1 MRQFESINLGSN
13 RMFRGRLVTVEG
25 IDGSGKTTHIDHI
38 CACLRQQN
46 IPVIRT
52 REPGG
57 TELGEALREIL
68 IRRVDLAMDAET
80 ELLLMFSARM
90 EHLRKLICP
99 ALENGTWVVID
110 RFIDATYA
118 YQGGGRGVSM
128 DRIRLLE
135 NWVLNG
141 LTPDLTILLDL
152 PIEISLARTNARKQA
167 SDRFEL
173 QDREFKNTVREAY
186 LERARQNPERIRIVE
201 ASAEMSIVKRAISDI
216 LGSLIEQIH
225 SQT

>member
-1 MRQFESINLGSN
+1 MRQFESTSYGDN
-13 RMFRGRLVTVEG
+13 RMHRGRLITVEG

-38 CACLRQQN
+38 HTYLEQQN
-46 IPVIRT
+46 ISVIRT

-57 TELGEALREIL
+57 TEMGEALRDIL
-68 IRRVDLAMDAET
+68 IRRVDLAMHAET

-90 EHLRKLICP
+90 EHLQKRIRP
-99 ALENGTWVVID
+99 AMESGTWVVID

-141 LTPDLTILLDL
+141 LEPDLTILLDL
-152 PIEISLARTNARKQA
+152 PVEISLARTKAREQA
-167 SDRFEL
+167 RDRFEL
-173 QDREFKNTVREAY
+173 QDREFKHTVREAY
-186 LERARQNPERIRIVE
+186 LERARQNPDRIRIVD
-201 ASAEMSIVKRAISDI
+201 ASAEIDKVKQEIWKTLDMLVEKEHDRI
-216 LGSLIEQIH
+216 
-225 SQT
+225 

>member
-1 MRQFESINLGSN
+1 MY
-13 RMFRGRLVTVEG
+13 RGRLITVEG

-38 CACLRQQN
+38 CTYLEQQN
-46 IPVIRT
+46 IPVTRT

-57 TELGEALREIL
+57 SEMGEALREIL
-68 IRRVDLAMDAET
+68 IRRVDLAMHAET

-90 EHLRKLICP
+90 EHLQKLIGP
-99 ALENGTWVVID
+99 AMENGTWVVID

-141 LTPDLTILLDL
+141 LMPDLTILLDL
-152 PIEISLARTNARKQA
+152 PVEISLARTKERKQA
-167 SDRFEL
+167 RDRFEL
-173 QDREFKNTVREAY
+173 QDQKFKNTVREAY
-186 LERARQNPERIRIVE
+186 LERARQDPDRIRIVN
-201 ASAEMSIVKRAISDI
+201 ASAEIGDVKLAIWKILDSIVEKEHGRV
-216 LGSLIEQIH
+216 
-225 SQT
+225 